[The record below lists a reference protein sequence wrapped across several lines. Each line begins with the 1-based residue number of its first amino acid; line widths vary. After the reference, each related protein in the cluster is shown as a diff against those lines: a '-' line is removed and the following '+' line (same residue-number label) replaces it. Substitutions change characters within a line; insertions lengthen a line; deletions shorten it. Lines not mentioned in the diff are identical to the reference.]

1 MHGCVDDGVCVIS
14 CGVFDAV
21 CVAELERIFEL
32 FNHASWGWCSSCET
46 VLNDLCS
53 VYKILQIPG
62 SIQ

>member
-1 MHGCVDDGVCVIS
+1 MEQTFGGKDFKPVLVPS
-14 CGVFDAV
+14 
-21 CVAELERIFEL
+21 L
-32 FNHASWGWCSSCET
+32 FVEQNLLKTSFAHASWGWCSSCET

>member
-1 MHGCVDDGVCVIS
+1 MLMFDV
-14 CGVFDAV
+14 VFDV
-21 CVAELERIFEL
+21 VFDVM
-32 FNHASWGWCSSCET
+32 FDVVFDVVHASWGWCSSCET